1 MEGTNE
7 NISNDDIFVVNGVAN
22 YSFVK
27 GSSSNASTLSSLLGM
42 FYKMGWYCK
51 QWTEI
56 KKYNESYKNI
66 SPFWRGIFYIGY
78 ASQFKKI
85 VVELFEARTN
95 MILQNDNVPQEEK
108 DKWQKEL
115 KKLKSIFAKFS
126 LQQEAINKIVP
137 IGHPEGSS
145 SKFASLLGLPV
156 FVLLILIIFGF
167 SIISA
172 LFNNCF
178 EVEENV
184 LKNTCENYSFAFPF
198 NTQIGLATN
207 NGFDFYCQ
215 ESGKSYICMTQANLD
230 NPKDF
235 NLETLSTWEQN
246 KILNKFTTQYAGN
259 TTHCFKEE
267 VENKQID
274 VVCYMQVKRPE
285 PIYFIFGLNNTDNG
299 EMENLEKLMHS
310 YKNL

>member
-1 MEGTNE
+1 MEEQTNE
-7 NISNDDIFVVNGVAN
+7 IKETNNNNDVFVVNGVAN

-27 GSSSNASTLSSLLGM
+27 GSSNNTSTLSSLLGM

-78 ASQFKKI
+78 ASKFKKI

-95 MILQNDNVPQEEK
+95 MILRNDNVPQEEK

-137 IGHPEGSS
+137 IGHPEGGS
-145 SKFASLLGLPV
+145 SKFAGLLGLPV

-167 SIISA
+167 SAISA
-172 LFNNCF
+172 LFDNCF
-178 EVEENV
+178 EAEGNV
-184 LKNTCENYSFAFPF
+184 LKNTCHNYSLTFPLSGEIQTTHYYHCQGTGG
-198 NTQIGLATN
+198 NYVCVGEMARENPNEPEPTLDQLAEEE
-207 NGFDFYCQ
+207 Y
-215 ESGKSYICMTQANLD
+215 
-230 NPKDF
+230 NPV
-235 NLETLSTWEQN
+235 LH
-246 KILNKFTTQYAGN
+246 KFTKQYAN
-259 TTHCFKEE
+259 KTTHCFKE
-267 VENKQID
+267 KDDTGYYYQ
-274 VVCYMQVKRPE
+274 CYMKIEEVP
-285 PIYFIFGLNNTDNG
+285 GLHLGFLASDNNL
-299 EMENLEKLMHS
+299 ENLEKLMNS